1 MLAPSD
7 SEFPSSEPAGPPPG
21 LDVPSR
27 TALRRGLL
35 AEAAIAVVVLGVTAV
50 LVGSPRAAETYAPAV
65 TTTEHSGGLA
75 LTARVDAA
83 HTGQTAVHLS
93 GADTGGRAVPVS
105 VVEASLTLPAQGIG
119 PLPVVAAPDVAGQVT
134 APLSFAVPGDW
145 ALDVTVAS
153 PVGPPTLFRVVVPV
167 R

>member
-1 MLAPSD
+1 
-7 SEFPSSEPAGPPPG
+7 
-21 LDVPSR
+21 
-27 TALRRGLL
+27 
-35 AEAAIAVVVLGVTAV
+35 VTAV
-50 LVGSPRAAETYAPAV
+50 LVGSPRAAETYAPTF
-65 TTTEHSGGLA
+65 TTTERAGALA

-83 HTGQTAVHLS
+83 HTGQTAVHIS
-93 GADTGGRAVPVS
+93 GADAAGRAVPVS

-119 PLPVVAAPDVAGQVT
+119 PLPVAPPPGAAGEVT
-134 APLSFAVPGDW
+134 APLSFAVPGEW